1 MSTRYLQLARASLAR
16 TIRYAEAHDL
26 VGRNVATLVDNPKGQ
41 IGRPSRSFTLEQ
53 SLALLEAAK
62 ESRLNAY
69 VVLSLATGLRTE
81 EARELHSEHVDLDGD
96 PGAARPVPPSVAVW
110 HSVRQGG
117 DTKTAKSRR
126 TLALPQAAA
135 QALREHWK
143 RRAEDRLAA
152 GALWQDHDL
161 VFASAIGTP
170 LDAAKNRYVGAIS
183 VGFGPDG
190 KRIRRKVTG
199 RTKAE
204 VRDKLKAAHAEL
216 DRGLH
221 TSATYTV
228 RQAVE
233 DWLEGGLPGR
243 SERTRSIYREALK
256 PLLEHI
262 GLKPLRELTAR
273 DVRRGLEAL
282 SDTMSTRYLQLAR
295 ASLARAIRY
304 AEAHDLVGRNVA
316 TLVDNP
322 KGQIGRPSRSFTLEQ
337 SLALL
342 EAARES
348 RLNAYV
354 VLSLATGIRTEE
366 ARELHWEHVDLDGNP
381 GAARPVPP
389 SVAVWHSVR
398 QGGDTKTAKSRRTL
412 ALPQAAV
419 LALREH
425 RKRQAEDRLAA
436 GALWQDHG
444 LVFASA
450 VGTPLDAANVRREFR
465 KITEAAGLG
474 VGWAPR
480 DLRHTFVSLMSAD
493 GVPIEEIAR
502 LAGHNRTA
510 TTELVYRHELRPV
523 ITTGAEVMDR
533 ILNLRG

>member
-1 MSTRYLQLARASLAR
+1 MTDITTRRRGHGEDAIY
-16 TIRYAEAHDL
+16 
-26 VGRNVATLVDNPKGQ
+26 
-41 IGRPSRSFTLEQ
+41 F
-53 SLALLEAAK
+53 
-62 ESRLNAY
+62 
-69 VVLSLATGLRTE
+69 
-81 EARELHSEHVDLDGD
+81 
-96 PGAARPVPPSVAVW
+96 
-110 HSVRQGG
+110 
-117 DTKTAKSRR
+117 DT
-126 TLALPQAAA
+126 
-135 QALREHWK
+135 
-143 RRAEDRLAA
+143 
-152 GALWQDHDL
+152 
-161 VFASAIGTP
+161 
-170 LDAAKNRYVGAIS
+170 AKNRYVGAIS

-199 RTKAE
+199 RTKVE

-228 RQAVE
+228 RQAVD

-243 SERTRSIYREALK
+243 SERTRSIYREALI
-256 PLLEHI
+256 PLLERI
-262 GLKPLRELTAR
+262 GGRPLRELTAR
-273 DVRRGLEAL
+273 DVRKGLEEL
-282 SDTMSTRYLQLAR
+282 GDRVSTRYLQIAR

-316 TLVDNP
+316 TLVDAP
-322 KGQIGRPSRSFTLEQ
+322 KGQVGRPSRSLTLDE

-348 RLNAYV
+348 RLNAYI
-354 VLSLATGIRTEE
+354 VLSLCVGIRTEE
-366 ARELHWEHVDLDGNP
+366 ARGLRWDHLDLDGDP
-381 GAARPVPP
+381 DAVRPVPP
-389 SVAVWHSVR
+389 SVAVWRSVR
-398 QGGDTKTAKSRRTL
+398 EGGDTKTAKSRRTL
-412 ALPQAAV
+412 ALPQAGV
-419 LALREH
+419 QALREH

-450 VGTPLDAANVRREFR
+450 LGTPLDAANVRREFR

-474 VGWAPR
+474 TGWAPR

-533 ILNLRG
+533 ILNSPR